1 MPLQPKPP
9 TLPTVRELESLP
21 PRGLYWVT
29 MVPKGPNW
37 RRIIIISSIV
47 AVLLAA
53 AGFGAFAAFAAFAA
67 DSSDSSSTTSTA
79 SVEITYQ
86 PIEATK
92 DENVDPSSVSIDN
105 SNTANQDSASSQ
117 SCEDACSSTTYSTC
131 VAYFYDAG
139 TPNCNL
145 YSSIALVSGGG
156 DTYMIKYINGS
167 PSPLVTITDN
177 GR

>member
-79 SVEITYQ
+79 SVEITYT
-86 PIEATK
+86 PVNAIFNDGT
-92 DENVDPSSVSIDN
+92 SIGPEREI
-105 SNTANQDSASSQ
+105 TSQ
-117 SCEDACSSTTYSTC
+117 ECEDACTKESTC
-131 VAYFYDAG
+131 VVYYYDTDTVSG
-139 TPNCNL
+139 IPQCTI
-145 YSSIALVSGGG
+145 YSSIDLTEDQTDDAN
-156 DTYMIKYINGS
+156 TYMIKTINGNQLYT
-167 PSPLVTITDN
+167 PTLP
-177 GR
+177 

>member
-47 AVLLAA
+47 AVMLAA

-67 DSSDSSSTTSTA
+67 DSSDSSSTTST
-79 SVEITYQ
+79 VGIEITYQ
-86 PIEATK
+86 PLIGTK
-92 DENVDPSSVSIDN
+92 DENVDPNFEPIKTADEDN
-105 SNTANQDSASSQ
+105 ASSQ
-117 SCEDACSSTTYSTC
+117 SCEDACTSNSNC
-131 VAYFYDAG
+131 VAYFYNTDES
-139 TPNCNL
+139 NCAL
-145 YSSIALVSGGG
+145 YSSIYLVDGNGKG

-167 PSPLVTITDN
+167 PSPLVTITNN
-177 GR
+177 GP